1 METRYSRAQKE
12 QAFEAFKKQL
22 ENGSVAS
29 GQMQEL
35 SKKLNIPINTL
46 YGWKVDF
53 KKKLVKN
60 GDLNPKT
67 SKFSPQ
73 DKFQVIVDTNSMSE
87 LEVGEYLRK
96 HGILKEELNFWK
108 KQMEDAFNNAPRID
122 PNVIGKE
129 LANSK
134 ANEKRLE
141 KELRYKEK
149 ALAEAAALLV
159 LQKKAQAI
167 WGEHGDD

>member
-1 METRYSRAQKE
+1 VETRYSRAQKE

-60 GDLNPKT
+60 MRLRPD
-67 SKFSPQ
+67 
-73 DKFQVIVDTNSMSE
+73 VITVTVKKIDQ
-87 LEVGEYLRK
+87 
-96 HGILKEELNFWK
+96 LK
-108 KQMEDAFNNAPRID
+108 
-122 PNVIGKE
+122 
-129 LANSK
+129 
-134 ANEKRLE
+134 
-141 KELRYKEK
+141 
-149 ALAEAAALLV
+149 
-159 LQKKAQAI
+159 
-167 WGEHGDD
+167 